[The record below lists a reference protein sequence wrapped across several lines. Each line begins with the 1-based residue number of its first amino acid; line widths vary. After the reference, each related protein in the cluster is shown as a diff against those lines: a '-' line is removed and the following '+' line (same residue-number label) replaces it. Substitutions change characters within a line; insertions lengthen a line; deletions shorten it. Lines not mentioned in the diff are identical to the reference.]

1 MWLGGAQVFLLCR
14 VRKRT
19 KRQICS
25 IQQIQNKNVN
35 PERMLSLID
44 QSIYCWIHADESKSK
59 PNFHLGQTSQES
71 PKMVKTKQT
80 LIHTRRSSCDGNN
93 NIPQKMSEAELKVA
107 FPMFLTTW
115 LPSENCAAFTFA
127 ICHVDGF
134 PAEHLLETLA
144 QITNKYMFNT
154 CMLLLIKN

>member
-14 VRKRT
+14 FRKRT
-19 KRQICS
+19 NRQMCS

-59 PNFHLGQTSQES
+59 PNFHFGQTSQES

-80 LIHTRRSSCDGNN
+80 LIHTRSSSRDGNN
-93 NIPQKMSEAELKVA
+93 NIPQKMSEVALKVA
-107 FPMFLTTW
+107 MPMFLTTW
-115 LPSENCAAFTFA
+115 LPSENCAAFTFT
-127 ICHVDGF
+127 ICVKLMGF
-134 PAEHLLETLA
+134 LLSTFWK

-154 CMLLLIKN
+154 CLLRLIKN